1 MWGLLPCCF
10 TLKAYELYGFEN
22 SINNFVSLS
31 ILLVYLTKFFWW
43 EAGYMC
49 TMDIILDRAGYYI
62 CWGCLVFIPGL
73 YASFGYY
80 LASHP
85 IALGYPCALSILLAG
100 LSCVS
105 TNYIADW
112 QRQDVRA
119 KDGNTTIWGR
129 KPDII
134 RAKYRTAQGMYHSMY
149 IYSILSVLDIHTRLH
164 LWVRPVT
171 FSHLTLLIEWQKPVY
186 TVNNALLSSQLL

>member
-1 MWGLLPCCF
+1 
-10 TLKAYELYGFEN
+10 
-22 SINNFVSLS
+22 
-31 ILLVYLTKFFWW
+31 
-43 EAGYMC
+43 MC

-105 TNYIADW
+105 INYIADW

-134 RAKYRTAQGMYHSMY
+134 RAKYRTAQCMYHSMY

-186 TVNNALLSSQLL
+186 TVNNAYIVLSIAVTTSPHMPMHCAV